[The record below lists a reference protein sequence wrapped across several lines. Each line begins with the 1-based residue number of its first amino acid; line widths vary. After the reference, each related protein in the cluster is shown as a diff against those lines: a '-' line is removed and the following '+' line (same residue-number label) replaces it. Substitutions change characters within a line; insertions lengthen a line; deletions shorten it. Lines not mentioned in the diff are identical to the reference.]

1 MGSGRGKAGV
11 GDRRG
16 KAVLEGLRMEGVQDV
31 TLPHDAEV
39 THHLKRREDRGCS
52 GKWEREGG
60 SGGQERE
67 GSTRGTPDGGR
78 TGCYTPP
85 RCRSDAPPE
94 TEGRQGLY
102 REVGEGRRERG
113 DWRGKAV
120 LEGLRMEGVL
130 DVTLPHDA
138 EVTHHLKRREDR
150 GCTGKW
156 EREGGSGGLEREGST
171 RGTPDGGRTGCYTPP
186 RC

>member
-1 MGSGRGKAGV
+1 MG
-11 GDRRG
+11 
-16 KAVLEGLRMEGVQDV
+16 EG
-31 TLPHDAEV
+31 
-39 THHLKRREDRGCS
+39 RRE
-52 GKWEREGG
+52 
-60 SGGQERE
+60 SGGLERE
-67 GSTRGTPDGGR
+67 GSIRGTPDGGR

-102 REVGEGRRERG
+102 WEVGEGRRERG

-120 LEGLRMEGVL
+120 LEGLRMEGIL

-156 EREGGSGGLEREGST
+156 EREGGRGGTGKGRWKEWGTREGRWEWGT
-171 RGTPDGGRTGCYTPP
+171 RGKMGAGKGGGEEGG
-186 RC
+186 